1 MAAEFKKKA
10 SITTSIPLSS
20 VKPDV
25 YEGNKASTKI
35 GGSKFSQSLL
45 NRFTIPSK
53 PTYGDANLKRLDA
66 SFYVSSLNTAAGVSS
81 IPEAALYKTK
91 NPDRYDLTEGAQETH
106 PERSDIIIFT
116 SRPDEFASITENFNG
131 SNTAGYDA
139 TEYIHSNKMTIQKES
154 HYIWPKDLYRYG
166 AHASNS
172 WYQGYGLSNEYQD
185 YSKSEIRDKYG
196 VSAAEFG
203 EGVLSQQMSFVD
215 GAEKTLVVPVKL
227 TGNTPKGFTSWGKD
241 RTVYATADPIEGK
254 EGKELKIFEQ
264 YKSYV
269 KSTGKITVEKPD
281 SPTYGDEITPANS
294 MFEMVQGDTEYFG
307 DSSTTASQELLA
319 TATVRFNTAKYLTG
333 GQSAEMKAFW
343 SHSSEGDDVKYAP
356 KGKLADGSTS
366 SAANLQ
372 ECKMVKKNI
381 PFPIKHP
388 AKPSFRAAEQLGTG
402 QDANMFANN
411 LEIDINIGALALA
424 NEPSS
429 GTFTLKRAF
438 IICFSHEVPDPD
450 DDFFTFAEKHADS
463 EISYTSNDKAFMDT
477 STTNDSTVK
486 PFSYVAFIND
496 ADKGILMVQPASV
509 FSTGST
515 TMVGQH
521 TVPMFLNNSE
531 KAVTVATGVAAN
543 HAVDLT
549 DRWVRLNFLFQPQ
562 TYSPN
567 TAGTANGNYDE
578 RFKPSTGSGRGY
590 GAGGGTH
597 CVMIMSDAQDGTLI
611 KSTMGG
617 GSTEYPFFELN
628 NVCHESSTAE
638 FDNWPRHLSLWV
650 TNSEGNATGDSNLT
664 TDVTTDTRVYID
676 KIEFKD
682 FNYEIENPNVKDFNL
697 SHDAISIAAGKA
709 FIGADGIDTSSDIQN
724 WSSNNPTVSAF
735 RADTPTTFVVG
746 AKNPKKLGYVSGSGH
761 SRQGFQSDLLTSIML
776 QDFRCANLAQLAEI
790 PDSNMIATYSY
801 AGGDELEDD
810 GSTAIVP
817 TMGQNHTT
825 HYGLGGFLSNTNTG
839 AQHIN
844 SFEGSGVDP
853 HCNIMLKDFS
863 TGMLK
868 ETSETATQLT
878 ARPDGSDDSVMGKF
892 NRTFVPFRIGD
903 TLVVRAQ
910 DNSDTQRSSVIT
922 NVGLG
927 ETEAGSDN
935 DNDYEVTVADSIET
949 DDLDQMYVRPEEGTI
964 KNWTAKGV
972 MTLNLGN
979 SSSASTTASKAF
991 SKRECSAASARVLEI
1006 QEISDT
1012 RTILKVDTLKPL
1024 RLDQDEEFIVYLYGQ
1039 PTTSADWTRADNS
1052 YDATADEPK
1061 YSQCIT
1067 SELDSTCD
1075 VAKASLKIDSIDD
1088 TNNCIT
1094 LTWNGKAEDGS
1105 TVLAKYDNIPIL
1117 MISPYRYWGYIN
1129 IDVKDSTGVT
1139 LPPRS
1144 YGSFSVVKNQFAR
1157 WDGTYFE
1164 NDAGNTLTVNEA
1176 VDATEVT
1183 LTLNGAI
1190 TASADFNVGTFIGL
1204 DDEICYINA
1213 VNSTTEIQVVRGVCE
1228 TYVSNPTNV
1237 DTSTTPDRLQRTAP
1251 THSTGVKV
1259 KKVKV
1264 HWANGD
1270 EISGNLARI
1279 TSGGN
1284 LDTKA
1289 ERQNL
1294 GSTYNENPIN
1304 YTTVS
1309 NVPAAYSN
1317 TWAPSVVNNES
1328 IFELLDFGFGAF
1340 DDENSDG
1347 GYLAKDILKTGQ
1359 YNQFKCF
1366 DISKSKE
1373 FDAGK
1378 TMDLLLKFR
1387 DDTIPHTADINTRHA
1402 ESNTPFV
1409 LAVFEDDLPNAPKL
1423 KVAPS
1428 KDPFNIDFTWTTS
1441 ESDLWY
1447 GFLVVDELQIAN
1459 QYHTKYAH
1467 IPFNEDSDTLYLE
1480 SQSGNKNENVGSE
1493 IDGSKTEEGLAG
1505 FARHLDGSTHYAKF
1519 SDFTDPTTEM
1529 SINLHIIPDD
1539 TPSGDEYLIYKYSTS
1554 SLEDYSIYL
1563 DSSKRVN
1570 AKVYPQGQTTNPIT
1584 LQSGAIN
1591 IDGETPTNIIL
1602 TVDTDI
1608 VSGNV
1613 KLFIDGKLVD
1623 QSGLVKSTHTVN
1635 NWKANTVIKDSD
1647 GALYIGAKYTSSA
1660 ANFYDGRIE
1669 EIVVYP
1675 SVIYPVV
1682 PSDGKFTFTKPIQEV
1697 ANGTPVPYNARL
1709 FIKDYHNIRGKTT
1722 NDVAA
1727 SANVSFKKAGFRL
1740 V

>member
-1 MAAEFKKKA
+1 MAEFKKKA

-25 YEGNKASTKI
+25 YEGDKASTKI
-35 GGSKFSQSLL
+35 GGSKFNQSLL
-45 NRFTIPSK
+45 NRFTLPDK

-81 IPEAALYKTK
+81 IPEAVLYKTK

-116 SRPDEFASITENFNG
+116 SRPDEFASISENFNG

-139 TEYIHSNKMTIQKES
+139 TEYIHSNKMTIQKEE
-154 HYIWPKDLYRYG
+154 HYIWPNDLYRYG
-166 AHASNS
+166 AHSSNS

-185 YSKSEIRDKYG
+185 YSRSEIRDKYG

-203 EGVLSQQMSFVD
+203 NGVLGNQMSFRD

-241 RTVYATADPIEGK
+241 RTVYATAQAIEGK
-254 EGKELKIFEQ
+254 EGKELKIFHK
-264 YKSYV
+264 YKKYV
-269 KSTGKITVEKPD
+269 KSTGVVTVEKPD
-281 SPTYGDEITPANS
+281 SATYGDEVTPANS
-294 MFEMVQGDTEYFG
+294 MFEVVQGDTEYFG
-307 DSSTTASQELLA
+307 DSSSTTSQELLA
-319 TATVRFNTAKYLTG
+319 TASIRFNTAKYLTG

-343 SHSSEGDDVKYAP
+343 SHSSEGEHVKYAP
-356 KGKLADGSTS
+356 KGLLADGTTS
-366 SAANLQ
+366 SAANIQ
-372 ECKMVKKNI
+372 EAKMIKKNI

-388 AKPSFRAAEQLGTG
+388 AKPSFRGAEKLATG

-424 NEPSS
+424 NEFSS
-429 GTFTLKRAF
+429 GTFSLKRAF

-450 DDFFTFAEKHADS
+450 DDFFTFAERHADS
-463 EISYTSNDKAFMDT
+463 AISYGSNTKAFMDEN
-477 STTNDSTVK
+477 TTNDSTVK
-486 PFSYVAFIND
+486 PFSFVAFIND
-496 ADKGILMVQPASV
+496 SEKGILMCQPASV
-509 FSTGST
+509 FTSGGST
-515 TMVGQH
+515 MLGQH
-521 TVPMFLNNSE
+521 TVAMSLNNSE
-531 KAVTVATGVAAN
+531 KAVTVPTGVADN
-543 HAVDLT
+543 HSIDIT
-549 DRWVRLNFLFQPQ
+549 DRWIRLNFLFQPQ
-562 TYSPN
+562 TYSSAASGVDNWPARN
-567 TAGTANGNYDE
+567 
-578 RFKPSTGSGRGY
+578 KPSDGGSGRGY

-597 CVMIMSDAQDGTLI
+597 CVMIMSDAKDGTLI
-611 KSTMGG
+611 KNKLDSS
-617 GSTEYPFFELN
+617 STERPYFELN
-628 NVCHESSTAE
+628 NIVHECSTS
-638 FDNWPRHLSLWV
+638 DINNWPRHLSLWV
-650 TNSEGNATGDSNLT
+650 TNTIGEATGDENFA
-664 TDVTTDTRVYID
+664 DDQTTDTRVYID

-709 FIGADGIDTSSDIQN
+709 FIGADGIDTSSDVQN
-724 WSSNNPTVSAF
+724 WNSDNPTVSAF

-746 AKNPKKLGYVSGSGH
+746 AKNPMKLGYITGSGNNRH
-761 SRQGFQSDLLTSIML
+761 GFQSDLLTSIML

-825 HYGLGGFLSNTNTG
+825 HYGLGGFLSNTNIG

-868 ETSETATQLT
+868 ESSETSSSLT
-878 ARPDGSDDSVMGKF
+878 ARPDGSDNSVMGKF
-892 NRTFVPFRIGD
+892 QRMFNPFRIGD

-910 DNSDTQRSSVIT
+910 DNSDTQRSSVI
-922 NVGLG
+922 NDVV
-927 ETEAGSDN
+927 AGSSDN
-935 DNDYEVTVADSIET
+935 DFEITVADSIET
-949 DDLDQMYVRPEEGTI
+949 DDLDQLYVRPEEGTI
-964 KNWTAKGV
+964 KNWTAKGI
-972 MTLNLGN
+972 MTLNIGN
-979 SSSASTTASKAF
+979 SQSASTTASKAF

-1012 RTILKVDTLKPL
+1012 RTILRVDTLKPL

-1039 PTTSADWTRADNS
+1039 PTSSADWTRTDNS
-1052 YDATADEPK
+1052 YDATADEPR
-1061 YSQCIT
+1061 YSQCVT

-1075 VAKASLKIDSIDD
+1075 VAKASLKIDSIDEE
-1088 TNNCIT
+1088 NNCIT

-1164 NDAGNTLTVNEA
+1164 NDAGDTLTVDEA
-1176 VDATEVT
+1176 VDATETT

-1190 TASADFNVGTFIGL
+1190 TASANFDVGTFIGL

-1228 TYVSNPTNV
+1228 TYVSDPTNV
-1237 DTSTTPDRLQRTAP
+1237 DTSTSPDSLQRTAP
-1251 THSTGVKV
+1251 THNSGVKV

-1270 EISGNLARI
+1270 EISGNLTRM

-1294 GSTYNENPIN
+1294 GTTYNENPIN

-1317 TWAPSVVNNES
+1317 TWTPAVVNDES
-1328 IFELLDFGFGAF
+1328 IFELLDFGFGEF
-1340 DDENSDG
+1340 DDEDSDG
-1347 GYLAKDILKTGQ
+1347 GYLAKNIIKSGQ
-1359 YNQFKCF
+1359 YNEFKMF

-1373 FDAGK
+1373 FEEGK
-1378 TMDLLLKFR
+1378 TMDLLLKFK
-1387 DDTIPHTADINTRHA
+1387 DDRLPHTADVNTRHA

-1409 LAVFEDDLPNAPKL
+1409 TAIFEDEIPNVPKL
-1423 KVAPS
+1423 SVAPS
-1428 KDPFNIDFTWTTS
+1428 EQDPFNIDFRWVAT

-1447 GFLVVDELQIAN
+1447 GFLIVDELQIPN
-1459 QYHTKYAH
+1459 QYHNLLTH
-1467 IPFNEDSDTLYLE
+1467 IPLNEDSDTLNRI
-1480 SQSGNKNENVGSE
+1480 SKTGNKVTQTGSTA
-1493 IDGSKTEEGLAG
+1493 DGSKTEEGLAG
-1505 FARHLDGSTHYAKF
+1505 FARHFDGSTHYIRF
-1519 SDFTDPTTEM
+1519 SDFEDPTTEM
-1529 SINLHIIPDD
+1529 SVNLHIIPDD

-1570 AKVYPQGQTTNPIT
+1570 AKVYPQGTTTNPIT

-1591 IDGETPTNIIL
+1591 IDGDTPTNIIL
-1602 TVDTDI
+1602 TVDTNI

-1623 QSGLVKSTHTVN
+1623 QSGLIKATNTTD
-1635 NWKANTVIKDSD
+1635 NWKVNTNIKDSD
-1647 GALYIGAKYTSSA
+1647 GPLYIGAKYTSSA

-1669 EIVVYP
+1669 EIVVY
-1675 SVIYPVV
+1675 SKAIYPVV
-1682 PSDGKFTFTKPIQEV
+1682 PSDGKYTFTKPLKEV
-1697 ANGTPVPYNARL
+1697 ENGTPVPYNARL
-1709 FIKDYHNIRGKTT
+1709 FIKDYHNIRGKTI
-1722 NDVAA
+1722 NEVAA
-1727 SANVSFKKAGFRL
+1727 SPNVSFKKSGFRL